1 MLDEKLVENVD
12 KTYFFMNIDK
22 WTIHKFVSIMINDVK
37 YMDIVFKKMDMTIV
51 VWLIDG
57 YKSMICTS
65 FIIF

>member
-51 VWLIDG
+51 V
-57 YKSMICTS
+57 
-65 FIIF
+65 